1 MTNKEKTYNPYEAML
16 IENLEKGIGFHYNDI
31 DKVDRYPV
39 DIAKQVVRLL
49 IENACLGQNTAGIEL
64 GRANLQKTNKEWL
77 KKYFLDITRECIDY
91 SDEWEYRRL
100 LELVEATLPE
110 LKIDIININKNS
122 NNEEILKII
131 EDFTA

>member
-1 MTNKEKTYNPYEAML
+1 MANEEKTYNPYEAML

-31 DKVDRYPV
+31 SRVDKYPV

-64 GRANLQKTNKEWL
+64 GRNNLQRVNKKWL
-77 KKYFLDITRECIDY
+77 KKYFLDITKECIDY

-100 LELVEATLPE
+100 LELVETTLPD
-110 LKIDIININKNS
+110 LKMDIINININS
-122 NNEEILKII
+122 SNEEILEII
-131 EDFTA
+131 EDFTD